1 MKILHRALGC
11 MLGGAYGDSLGAAV
25 EFSSLTAIRRR
36 YRQNG
41 ITVPE
46 AAFGHPFPVITDDT
60 QMALATGQ
68 GLVAASF
75 QDCLDDEVIV
85 NEMYQ
90 AYLGWYHSQ
99 RLPGESRG
107 PGTTCM
113 SALGSGR
120 IGTIEQP
127 LNHSAGCGGIM
138 RAHPIGLA
146 FAYDP
151 LRAFRIGCKSAAIT
165 HGHVNGYVPAGAF
178 ALLVALLAQGHSFPT
193 ALQYLTAHL
202 AMRSEWSQTLTAV
215 KSAVVAENVSDH
227 GAHIDANIGQTP
239 GRGGGWLGH
248 DALSIALYAV
258 IAAREDPI
266 EAVRIAVNH
275 SGDSDS
281 TGSIAGAIAGAIHGP
296 SAFCHH
302 LRASGIILEKE
313 DELITMSARL
323 TGFTGY

>member
-11 MLGGAYGDSLGAAV
+11 MIGGAYGDSLGAAV
-25 EFSSLTAIRRR
+25 EFSSLAAIRRR
-36 YRQNG
+36 YGRNG
-41 ITVPE
+41 ITLPE
-46 AAFGHPFPVITDDT
+46 AAFGHPYPVITDDT
-60 QMALATGQ
+60 QMALATGH

-75 QDCLDDEVIV
+75 QNCLDDEVNV
-85 NEMYQ
+85 NEIYQ
-90 AYLGWYHSQ
+90 SYLGWYHSQ

-120 IGTIEQP
+120 MGTIEQP

-146 FAYDP
+146 FVYDP
-151 LRAFRIGCKSAAIT
+151 ERAFHLGCRSAAIT
-165 HGHVNGYVPAGAF
+165 HGHANGYVPAGAF
-178 ALLVALLAQGHSFPT
+178 AMLVALLAQGHSFPT

-202 AMRSEWSQTLTAV
+202 ATRWEWGQTLIAV
-215 KSAVVAENVSDH
+215 KSAAVDEDISDH
-227 GAHIDANIGQTP
+227 GARIDASIGQTP

-258 IAAREDPI
+258 IAASEDPI

-281 TGSIAGAIAGAIHGP
+281 TGSIAGAIVGAIHGP

-302 LRASGIILEKE
+302 LRANSVTLEKE
-313 DELITMSARL
+313 EDLIIMSARL
-323 TGFTGY
+323 ASFTGY